1 VNPLVPLLVLV
12 PVATAVTGLAVGRRR
27 RGLAR
32 FLAVT
37 GPAVALLLSIVAVW
51 ELRADGPSVDV
62 WGTVPTGWVP
72 VAVATRADGLGLTVA
87 AMVATVALLVQL
99 YSTAYLRD
107 DPRYPSYAALV
118 SLFTAAMLLVVVAD
132 DLVVLLVGWEV
143 MGLCSYA
150 LIGHHWELPEARS
163 AAVKAFVVTRFGD
176 VGLLFGIFVLGDLTG
191 SFQVSRIA
199 AEVSGLAGTTLTA
212 GVLLVL
218 LGVVGKSA
226 QFPLH
231 VWLPDAMAGPTPV
244 SALIHAATMVAAG
257 VFLVARLYDAFLA
270 SPTALAVLAVL
281 ASVTMLGAALA
292 ALGQDDLKRVLAWST
307 SSQLA
312 YMLGGLAVGGYAAG
326 LFHLLAHAAFKAL
339 LFLAAG
345 AVIHGVGTT
354 LMAGMGGLRKPMPLT
369 SSTAAVGLLALA
381 GVPPLAGFF
390 SKESVLGA
398 AEEAALHGGPLPGWA
413 AWTVLVAGLATVLVT
428 AAYVTRAWTLT
439 FAGPDRSAVVSPPRD
454 PPRAMA
460 VSLVALAVPTVLLGL
475 LVLAPDAFAGA
486 VDRTAAPGAVVPLT
500 TAAEDPGI
508 GLTTATTVISL
519 LLVGLGA
526 GLVLAERSR
535 LGGGDP
541 VASLAGLR
549 PVLAG
554 GFGVDRAYVAL
565 VVRPVRAAAR
575 LVVVGDRDVVHGYV
589 TAAGR
594 AARGL
599 GALVHQAQ
607 TGRVQGYLAGVLGVV
622 VLLVVAGVVLA

>member
-1 VNPLVPLLVLV
+1 VSPLVPMLVLV
-12 PVATAVTGLAVGRRR
+12 PVATAAAGLVVGRRR
-27 RGLAR
+27 ALAR
-32 FLAVT
+32 ILAVT
-37 GPAVALLLSIVAVW
+37 GPAVALLVAVAAAW
-51 ELRADGPSVDV
+51 EVGVDGPRVDV
-62 WGTVPTGWVP
+62 WSVVPTGWVP
-72 VAVATRADGLGLTVA
+72 IAVATRADGLGLTVA
-87 AMVATVALLVQL
+87 VMVATVALAVQL
-99 YSTAYLRD
+99 YSTAYLRE

-150 LIGHHWELPEARS
+150 LIGHHWELAEARA
-163 AAVKAFVVTRFGD
+163 AAVKAFVVTRLGD
-176 VGLLFGIFVLGDLTG
+176 VGLLFGIFVLGDLAG

-199 AEVSGLAGTTLTA
+199 VEVPELAGATLTV
-212 GVLLVL
+212 GLLLVL

-226 QFPLH
+226 QVPLH
-231 VWLPDAMAGPTPV
+231 VWLPDAMVGPTPV

-270 SPTALAVLAVL
+270 SPSALAVLAVL

-292 ALGQDDLKRVLAWST
+292 ALAQDDLKRVLAWST

-312 YMLGGLAVGGYAAG
+312 YMLGGLAVGGYTAG

-345 AVIHGVGTT
+345 AVIHAVGTN
-354 LMAGMGGLRKPMPLT
+354 LMAGMGGLSRRMPLT
-369 SSTAAVGLLALA
+369 AWTAGIGLLALV
-381 GVPPLAGFF
+381 GVPPLAGFV

-398 AEEAALHGGPLPGWA
+398 AEEAALHGGPLPAWA
-413 AWTVLVAGLATVLVT
+413 AWAVLVAGLATVLVT

-439 FAGPDRSAVVSPPRD
+439 FAGPDRTAAGTRPHD
-454 PPRAMA
+454 PPLAMA
-460 VSLVALAVPTVLLGL
+460 VPLVALAVPTVVLG
-475 LVLAPDAFAGA
+475 VLALVPGALASALDRTVGADSAGPPAAAA
-486 VDRTAAPGAVVPLT
+486 VDPGV
-500 TAAEDPGI
+500 
-508 GLTTATTVISL
+508 GLTPATTVLSL

-535 LGGGDP
+535 LRGGDP
-541 VASLAGLR
+541 AASLGGLR
-549 PVLAG
+549 RVLAD
-554 GFGVDRAYVAL
+554 GFGVDAAYDAV

-575 LVVVGDRDVVHGYV
+575 LVVAGDSQVVHAYV
-589 TAAGR
+589 TGAGR

-599 GALVHQAQ
+599 GGLVHRAQ
-607 TGRVQGYLAGVLGVV
+607 TGRVQGYLVGVLGVV